1 MTFKLGLTGSI
12 GMGKSTT
19 AKMFAELGIPVWDA
33 DAAVHKLY
41 STGGAAVP
49 AIQELYPE
57 AIEHGEVSRPA
68 LKRLIQSN
76 EKVLGELE
84 RIVHPLVAADRQ
96 NFIGT
101 SDSDIV
107 LLDIPLL
114 FETNGDKDMDAIACV
129 DIDPETQRERVLKRN
144 TMTEE
149 QFQQILNKQLPN
161 DIKCSQSD
169 FVIQTD
175 NLDHTKEQIAHIIGL
190 IRKDYINA

>member
-19 AKMFAELGIPVWDA
+19 AQMFAELGIPVWDA

-57 AIEHGEVSRPA
+57 AVEHGEVSRPE

-76 EKVLGELE
+76 EHVLGELE
-84 RIVHPLVAADRQ
+84 RIVHPFVAADRQ
-96 NFIGT
+96 NFIET

-114 FETNGDKDMDAIACV
+114 FETNGDKRMDAIACV
-129 DIDPETQRERVLKRN
+129 NIDAKTQRERVLQRG

-149 QFQQILNKQLPN
+149 QFEQILNKQLPN
-161 DIKCSQSD
+161 DLKCSQSD

-175 NLDHTKEQIAHIIGL
+175 NLDHAKEQVAHIIEL

>member
-19 AKMFAELGIPVWDA
+19 AQMFAELGIPVWDA
-33 DAAVHKLY
+33 DAAVHNLY

-49 AIQELYPE
+49 AIQELYPQ
-57 AIEHGEVSRPA
+57 AIEDEEVSRPA
-68 LKRLIQSN
+68 LKGLILSDEN
-76 EKVLGELE
+76 VLGELE

-96 NFIGT
+96 NFIET
-101 SDSDIV
+101 SVSDIV

-114 FETNGDKDMDAIACV
+114 FETSGEKHMDAVACV
-129 DIDPETQRERVLKRN
+129 DIDPETQRERVLQRS

-149 QFQQILNKQLPN
+149 QFEQILNKQLPN
-161 DIKCSQSD
+161 DVKCSQSD
-169 FVIQTD
+169 FVIRTD
-175 NLDHTKEQIAHIIGL
+175 NLDHTKEQVANIIEL

>member
-1 MTFKLGLTGSI
+1 MNFKLGLTGSI

-19 AKMFAELGIPVWDA
+19 AQMFAELGIPVWDA
-33 DAAVHKLY
+33 DNAVHKLY
-41 STGGAAVP
+41 SAGGAAVP

-57 AIEHGEVSRPA
+57 AIEHEEVSRPA

-76 EKVLGELE
+76 ENVLGELE
-84 RIVHPLVAADRQ
+84 RIVHPLVATDRE

-107 LLDIPLL
+107 LMDIPLL
-114 FETNGDKDMDAIACV
+114 FETNGDKYMDAIACV
-129 DIDPETQRERVLKRN
+129 DIDPETQRERVLQRN

-149 QFQQILNKQLPN
+149 QFEQILNKQLPN
-161 DIKCSQSD
+161 DVKCSQSD

-175 NLDHTKEQIAHIIGL
+175 NLDHAKEQVAHIIQL

>member
-19 AKMFAELGIPVWDA
+19 AQMFAELGIPVWDA
-33 DAAVHKLY
+33 DAAVHNLY

-49 AIQELYPE
+49 AIRELYPE
-57 AIEHGEVSRPA
+57 AIEDEEVSRPA
-68 LKRLIQSN
+68 LKGLILSDEN
-76 EKVLGELE
+76 VLGELE

-96 NFIGT
+96 NFIET
-101 SDSDIV
+101 SVSDIV

-114 FETNGDKDMDAIACV
+114 FETSGDKHMDAVACV
-129 DIDPETQRERVLKRN
+129 DIDPETQRERVLQRS

-149 QFQQILNKQLPN
+149 QFEQILNKQLPN
-161 DIKCSQSD
+161 DVKCSQSD
-169 FVIQTD
+169 FVIRTD
-175 NLDHTKEQIAHIIGL
+175 NLDHTKEQVANIIEL

>member
-19 AKMFAELGIPVWDA
+19 AQMFAELGIPVWDA

-57 AIEHGEVSRPA
+57 AIENGEVSRPA

-76 EKVLGELE
+76 ENVLGELE

-149 QFQQILNKQLPN
+149 QFEQILNKQLPN

-175 NLDHTKEQIAHIIGL
+175 NLDHAKEQIAHIIGL
-190 IRKDYINA
+190 IRKDFINA

>member
-19 AKMFAELGIPVWDA
+19 AQMFAELGIPVWDA

-41 STGGAAVP
+41 STGGAAIP

-57 AIEHGEVSRPA
+57 AIEHGEVARPA

-76 EKVLGELE
+76 ENILNEIE

-96 NFIGT
+96 NFIET
-101 SDSDIV
+101 SDTDIV

-114 FETNGDKDMDAIACV
+114 FETNGDKHMDAIACV
-129 DIDPETQRERVLKRN
+129 NIDPETQRERVLQRG

-149 QFQQILNKQLPN
+149 QFVQILNRQLPN
-161 DIKCSQSD
+161 DVKCSQSD

-175 NLDHTKEQIAHIIGL
+175 NLDHAKEQVAHIIEL

>member
-19 AKMFAELGIPVWDA
+19 AQMFAEFGIPVWDA

-57 AIEHGEVSRPA
+57 AVAHGEVSRPA
-68 LKRLIQSN
+68 LKRRIQSN
-76 EKVLGELE
+76 ENVLGELE
-84 RIVHPLVAADRQ
+84 GIVHPLVAVDRQ
-96 NFIGT
+96 NFIET

-114 FETNGDKDMDAIACV
+114 FETNGDKRMDAIACV
-129 DIDPETQRERVLKRN
+129 NIDAETQRERVLQRGA
-144 TMTEE
+144 MTEE
-149 QFQQILNKQLPN
+149 QFEQILNKQLPN
-161 DIKCSQSD
+161 DVKCSQSD

-175 NLDHTKEQIAHIIGL
+175 NLDHAKEQVAHIIEL

>member
-1 MTFKLGLTGSI
+1 
-12 GMGKSTT
+12 
-19 AKMFAELGIPVWDA
+19 LGIPVWDA

-68 LKRLIQSN
+68 LKHLIQSN
-76 EKVLGELE
+76 ENVLGELE

-149 QFQQILNKQLPN
+149 QFEQILNKQLPN
-161 DIKCSQSD
+161 DIKCSKSD

-175 NLDHTKEQIAHIIGL
+175 NLDHAKEQIAHIIGL

>member
-19 AKMFAELGIPVWDA
+19 AQIFAELGIPVWEA

-49 AIQELYPE
+49 VIQELYPE
-57 AIEHGEVSRPA
+57 AIEHGEVARPA

-76 EKVLGELE
+76 ENVLSEIE
-84 RIVHPLVAADRQ
+84 RIVHPLVAVDRQ

-114 FETNGDKDMDAIACV
+114 FETNGDKHMDAIACV
-129 DIDPETQRERVLKRN
+129 NIDPETQRERVLQRN

-149 QFQQILNKQLPN
+149 QFEQILNKQLPN

-175 NLDHTKEQIAHIIGL
+175 NLDHAKEQVAHIIEL

>member
-19 AKMFAELGIPVWDA
+19 AQMFADLGIPVWDA

-41 STGGAAVP
+41 STGGAAVS

-57 AIEHGEVSRPA
+57 AIENGEVSRPA
-68 LKRLIQSN
+68 LKRLIQAN
-76 EKVLGELE
+76 ENVLGELE
-84 RIVHPLVAADRQ
+84 RIVHPLVAADRE
-96 NFIGT
+96 NFIEI

-114 FETNGDKDMDAIACV
+114 FETNGDKHMDAIACV
-129 DIDPETQRERVLKRN
+129 NVDPETQRERVLQRN

-149 QFQQILNKQLPN
+149 QFEQILNKQLPN
-161 DIKCSQSD
+161 DVKCSQSD
-169 FVIQTD
+169 FIIQTD
-175 NLDHTKEQIAHIIGL
+175 NLDHAKEQVAHIIEL
-190 IRKDYINA
+190 IRKDHINA

>member
-19 AKMFAELGIPVWDA
+19 AQMFAELGIPVWDA

-57 AIEHGEVSRPA
+57 AIEHGEVARPA

-76 EKVLGELE
+76 ENVLSEIE
-84 RIVHPLVAADRQ
+84 RVVHPLVAADRQ
-96 NFIGT
+96 NFIET

-114 FETNGDKDMDAIACV
+114 FETNGDKHMDAIACV
-129 DIDPETQRERVLKRN
+129 NIDPETQRERVLQRN
-144 TMTEE
+144 TMTEK
-149 QFQQILNKQLPN
+149 QFEQILNKQLPN
-161 DIKCSQSD
+161 DVKCSQSD

-175 NLDHTKEQIAHIIGL
+175 NLDHAKEQVAHIIEL

>member
-41 STGGAAVP
+41 SKGGAAVP

-57 AIEHGEVSRPA
+57 AIENGEVSRPA

-76 EKVLGELE
+76 ENVLGELE

-149 QFQQILNKQLPN
+149 QFEQILNKQLPN

-175 NLDHTKEQIAHIIGL
+175 NLDHAKEQIAHIIGL
-190 IRKDYINA
+190 IRKDFINA

>member
-76 EKVLGELE
+76 ENVLGELE

-96 NFIGT
+96 NFIGI

-129 DIDPETQRERVLKRN
+129 DIDPEIQRERVLKRN
-144 TMTEE
+144 KMTEE
-149 QFQQILNKQLPN
+149 QFEQILNKQLPN

-169 FVIQTD
+169 FVIKTD
-175 NLDHTKEQIAHIIGL
+175 NLDHAKEQIAHIIGL

>member
-19 AKMFAELGIPVWDA
+19 AQMFAELGIPVWDA

-57 AIEHGEVSRPA
+57 AVEHGEVSRPE

-76 EKVLGELE
+76 EHVLGELE
-84 RIVHPLVAADRQ
+84 RIVHPFVAADRQ
-96 NFIGT
+96 NFIEK

-114 FETNGDKDMDAIACV
+114 FETNGDKRMDAIACV
-129 DIDPETQRERVLKRN
+129 NIDAKTQRERVLQRG

-149 QFQQILNKQLPN
+149 QFEQILNKQLPN
-161 DIKCSQSD
+161 DVKCSQSD

-175 NLDHTKEQIAHIIGL
+175 NLDHAKEQVAHIIEL

>member
-19 AKMFAELGIPVWDA
+19 AQMFAELGIPVWDA
-33 DAAVHKLY
+33 DAAVHNLY

-57 AIEHGEVSRPA
+57 AIEDEEVSRPA
-68 LKRLIQSN
+68 LKGLILSDEN
-76 EKVLGELE
+76 VLGELE

-96 NFIGT
+96 NFIET
-101 SDSDIV
+101 SVSDIV

-114 FETNGDKDMDAIACV
+114 FETSGEKHMDAVACV
-129 DIDPETQRERVLKRN
+129 DIDPETQRERVLQRS

-149 QFQQILNKQLPN
+149 QFKQILNKQLPN
-161 DIKCSQSD
+161 DVKCSQSD
-169 FVIQTD
+169 FVIRTD
-175 NLDHTKEQIAHIIGL
+175 NLDHTKEQVANIIEL

>member
-19 AKMFAELGIPVWDA
+19 AQMFAELGIPVWDA
-33 DAAVHKLY
+33 DAAVYKLY

-57 AIEHGEVSRPA
+57 AVEHGEVSRPA
-68 LKRLIQSN
+68 LKTLIQSSEN
-76 EKVLGELE
+76 VLSEIE

-96 NFIGT
+96 NFIGI

-114 FETNGDKDMDAIACV
+114 FETNGDKHMDAIACV
-129 DIDPETQRERVLKRN
+129 DIDPETQRVRVLQRGS
-144 TMTEE
+144 MTEE
-149 QFQQILNKQLPN
+149 QFEQILSKQLPN
-161 DIKCSQSD
+161 DVKCGQSD

-175 NLDHTKEQIAHIIGL
+175 NLDHAKEQVAHIIEL

>member
-41 STGGAAVP
+41 SRGGAAVP

-76 EKVLGELE
+76 ENVLGELE
-84 RIVHPLVAADRQ
+84 RIVHPLVADDRQ

-129 DIDPETQRERVLKRN
+129 DIDPKTQRERVLKRN

-149 QFQQILNKQLPN
+149 QFEQILNKQLPN

-175 NLDHTKEQIAHIIGL
+175 NLDHAKKQIAHIIEL

>member
-1 MTFKLGLTGSI
+1 
-12 GMGKSTT
+12 MGKSTT

-41 STGGAAVP
+41 SRGGAAVP

-76 EKVLGELE
+76 ENVLGELE

-129 DIDPETQRERVLKRN
+129 DIDPKTQRERVLKRN

-149 QFQQILNKQLPN
+149 QFEQILNKQLPN

-175 NLDHTKEQIAHIIGL
+175 NLDHAKEQIAHIIEL

>member
-19 AKMFAELGIPVWDA
+19 AQMFAELGIPVWDA
-33 DAAVHKLY
+33 DAAVHNLY

-57 AIEHGEVSRPA
+57 AIEDEEVSRPA
-68 LKRLIQSN
+68 LKGLILSDEN
-76 EKVLGELE
+76 VLGKLE

-96 NFIGT
+96 NFIET
-101 SDSDIV
+101 SVSDIV

-114 FETNGDKDMDAIACV
+114 FETSGDKHMDAVACV
-129 DIDPETQRERVLKRN
+129 DIDPETQRERVLQRS

-149 QFQQILNKQLPN
+149 QFKQILNKQLPN
-161 DIKCSQSD
+161 DVKCSQSD
-169 FVIQTD
+169 FVIRTD
-175 NLDHTKEQIAHIIGL
+175 NLDHTKEQVANIIEL

>member
-19 AKMFAELGIPVWDA
+19 AQMFAELGIPVWDA

-57 AIEHGEVSRPA
+57 AIEDGEVSRPA

-76 EKVLGELE
+76 ENILGELE

-96 NFIGT
+96 NFIET
-101 SDSDIV
+101 SDTDIV

-114 FETNGDKDMDAIACV
+114 FETNGDKHMDAIACV
-129 DIDPETQRERVLKRN
+129 DIDPETQRERVLQRN
-144 TMTEE
+144 TMTEK
-149 QFQQILNKQLPN
+149 QFEQILNKQLPN
-161 DIKCSQSD
+161 DVKCSQSD

-175 NLDHTKEQIAHIIGL
+175 NLDHAKEQVAHIIEL

>member
-12 GMGKSTT
+12 GMGKSRT
-19 AKMFAELGIPVWDA
+19 AQMFAELGIPVWDA

-68 LKRLIQSN
+68 LKRLILSN
-76 EKVLGELE
+76 ENVLGDLE
-84 RIVHPLVAADRQ
+84 GIVHPLVAADRQ
-96 NFIGT
+96 NFIET
-101 SDSDIV
+101 SASDIV

-114 FETNGDKDMDAIACV
+114 FETNGDKHMDAIACV
-129 DIDPETQRERVLKRN
+129 DIDPETQRVRVLQRS

-149 QFQQILNKQLPN
+149 QFEQILNKQLPN
-161 DIKCSQSD
+161 DVKCSQSD

-175 NLDHTKEQIAHIIGL
+175 NLDHAKEQVAHIIEL
-190 IRKDYINA
+190 IQKDYINA

>member
-19 AKMFAELGIPVWDA
+19 AQMFAELGIPVWDA
-33 DAAVHKLY
+33 DAAVHNLY

-49 AIQELYPE
+49 AIQELYPQ
-57 AIEHGEVSRPA
+57 AIEDEEVSRPA
-68 LKRLIQSN
+68 LKGLILSDKN
-76 EKVLGELE
+76 VLGELE

-96 NFIGT
+96 NFIET
-101 SDSDIV
+101 SVSDIV

-114 FETNGDKDMDAIACV
+114 FETSGDKHMDAVACV
-129 DIDPETQRERVLKRN
+129 DIDPETQRERVLQRS

-149 QFQQILNKQLPN
+149 QFEQILNKQLPN
-161 DIKCSQSD
+161 DVKCSQSD
-169 FVIQTD
+169 FVIRTD
-175 NLDHTKEQIAHIIGL
+175 NLDHTKEQVANIIEL

>member
-19 AKMFAELGIPVWDA
+19 AQMFAELGIPVWDA
-33 DAAVHKLY
+33 DAAVHNLY

-49 AIQELYPE
+49 AIQELYPD
-57 AIEHGEVSRPA
+57 AIEDEEVSRPA
-68 LKRLIQSN
+68 LKGLILSDKN
-76 EKVLGELE
+76 VLGELE

-96 NFIGT
+96 NFIET
-101 SDSDIV
+101 SVSDIV

-114 FETNGDKDMDAIACV
+114 FETSGDKHMDAVACV
-129 DIDPETQRERVLKRN
+129 DIDPETQRERVLQRS

-149 QFQQILNKQLPN
+149 QFKQILNKQLPN
-161 DIKCSQSD
+161 DVKCSQSD
-169 FVIQTD
+169 FVIRTD
-175 NLDHTKEQIAHIIGL
+175 NLNHTKEQVANIIEL

>member
-19 AKMFAELGIPVWDA
+19 AQMFAELGIPVWDA

-57 AIEHGEVSRPA
+57 AIEHGEVARPA

-76 EKVLGELE
+76 ENVLSEIE

-96 NFIGT
+96 NFIET
-101 SDSDIV
+101 SDTDIV

-114 FETNGDKDMDAIACV
+114 FETNGDKHMDAIACV
-129 DIDPETQRERVLKRN
+129 NIDPETQRERVLQRN

-149 QFQQILNKQLPN
+149 QFEQILNKQLPN
-161 DIKCSQSD
+161 DVKCSQSD

-175 NLDHTKEQIAHIIGL
+175 NLDHAKEQVAHIIEL

>member
-41 STGGAAVP
+41 FKGGAAVP
-49 AIQELYPE
+49 AILELYPE

-76 EKVLGELE
+76 ENVLGELE

-149 QFQQILNKQLPN
+149 QFEQILNKQLPN

-169 FVIQTD
+169 FVIKTD
-175 NLDHTKEQIAHIIGL
+175 NLDHAKEQIAHIIGL

>member
-19 AKMFAELGIPVWDA
+19 AQMFAELGIPVWDA

-41 STGGAAVP
+41 STGCAAVS

-57 AIEHGEVSRPA
+57 AIENGEVSRPA
-68 LKRLIQSN
+68 LKSLILSN
-76 EKVLGELE
+76 ENVLRELE

-96 NFIGT
+96 NFIET
-101 SDSDIV
+101 SDTDIV

-114 FETNGDKDMDAIACV
+114 FETNGHKHMDAIACV
-129 DIDPETQRERVLKRN
+129 NIEPETQRERVLHRGS
-144 TMTEE
+144 MTEE
-149 QFQQILNKQLPN
+149 QFEQILSKQLPN
-161 DIKCSQSD
+161 DVKCRQSD

-175 NLDHTKEQIAHIIGL
+175 NLDHAKEQVAHIVEL
-190 IRKDYINA
+190 IRKDYISA

>member
-19 AKMFAELGIPVWDA
+19 AQMFAELGIPVWDA

-57 AIEHGEVSRPA
+57 AVEHGEVSRPE

-76 EKVLGELE
+76 EHVLGELE
-84 RIVHPLVAADRQ
+84 RIVHPFVTADRQ
-96 NFIGT
+96 NFIET

-114 FETNGDKDMDAIACV
+114 FETNGDKRMDAIACV
-129 DIDPETQRERVLKRN
+129 NIDAKTQRERVLQRG

-149 QFQQILNKQLPN
+149 QFEQILNKQLPN
-161 DIKCSQSD
+161 DLKCSQSD

-175 NLDHTKEQIAHIIGL
+175 NLDHAKEQVAHIIEL

>member
-19 AKMFAELGIPVWDA
+19 AQMFAEFGIPVWDA

-41 STGGAAVP
+41 SAGGAAVP

-57 AIEHGEVSRPA
+57 AVEHGEVSRPA

-76 EKVLGELE
+76 ENVLGELE
-84 RIVHPLVAADRQ
+84 GIVHPLVAVDRQ
-96 NFIGT
+96 NFIET

-114 FETNGDKDMDAIACV
+114 FETNGDKRMDAVACV
-129 DIDPETQRERVLKRN
+129 NIDAETQRERVLQRG

-149 QFQQILNKQLPN
+149 QFEQILNKQFPN
-161 DIKCSQSD
+161 DVKCSQSD

-175 NLDHTKEQIAHIIGL
+175 NLDHAKEQVAHIIKL